1 MTVIL
6 SGNDFVGVPTI
17 VNQIADALVGHR
29 PYSLVRIGDGENI
42 VMAQEK
48 VLSLE
53 WIGTNVGW
61 SHSTGYCGAALPN
74 LELRDRMVKA
84 VKQADMVGV
93 FACDDL
99 TQRIFSAFD
108 IKPRSIFYAFDNLYM
123 PMYKPFVDLIR
134 KYPPLLVGNPAGR
147 FAAYLHEKLG
157 ITVPGTVA
165 INGYNELDTCIRQM
179 AAIPHQWS
187 LVSAGVNALVI
198 ADTMASEYG
207 KVSIDFGHA
216 PDNVMAPDY
225 VDYWLAVD

>member
-6 SGNDFVGVPTI
+6 SGKDFAGVPTI
-17 VNQIADALVGHR
+17 VNQIADALAGHK
-29 PYSLVRIGDGENI
+29 PYSMVRIGDGENI

-53 WIGTNVGW
+53 WISSHVGW
-61 SHSTGYCGAALPN
+61 SHSAGYCGAALPN

-93 FACDDL
+93 FAGDDL
-99 TQRIFSAFD
+99 TQRIFSAYD
-108 IKPRSIFYAFDNLYM
+108 IKPRSICYAFDNLYM
-123 PMYKPFVDLIR
+123 PMYKPFVELIR
-134 KYPPLLVGNPAGR
+134 RYPPLLVGNPAER
-147 FAAYLHEKLG
+147 FAAYLHAKLG
-157 ITVPGTVA
+157 IIVPGTVA
-165 INGYNELDTCIRQM
+165 INGYNELDTCIKQM
-179 AAIPHQWS
+179 AAIPHEWS
-187 LVSAGVNALVI
+187 LVSAGCNALVI
-198 ADTMASEYG
+198 ADTMAYEYG